1 MGNTSTHS
9 LTKGPTKGVRI
20 SFKKSLE
27 EFMNGTGGVKD
38 RVEMTQRILES
49 PYNLRD

>member
-27 EFMNGTGGVKD
+27 EFMDELGVKD